1 MTFLGGRPP
10 LEETPSKTC
19 QRGSRHPI
27 PLKLFP
33 HGYNKSFRGDIG
45 NEGPIGGHS
54 RRSKGL
60 FMEEN
65 REECCCR
72 ASLPSLHPCY
82 SDFTFLWT

>member
-33 HGYNKSFRGDIG
+33 HGYNKSFLGDIG
-45 NEGPIGGHS
+45 NEGPPLE
-54 RRSKGL
+54 RV
-60 FMEEN
+60 MEEN

-72 ASLPSLHPCY
+72 TSLPSLHPCY